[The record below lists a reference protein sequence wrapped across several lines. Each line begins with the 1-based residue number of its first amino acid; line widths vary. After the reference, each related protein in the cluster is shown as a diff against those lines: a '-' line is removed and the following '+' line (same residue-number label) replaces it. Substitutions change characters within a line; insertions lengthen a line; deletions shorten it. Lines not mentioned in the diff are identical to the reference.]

1 MLTEAQLEER
11 KTGIGGSEVGAILG
25 ESRFAAPFDVWLS
38 KVHGWRLEETD
49 DMRRGSFLED
59 GIARWYAQR
68 YGHDLSRLSE
78 CKTLRHRL
86 HPWALCTS
94 DRMVTAPAGRELL
107 LSIKSPRRGGGEWGD
122 AGTDQVPSE
131 YLLQLQWEWAI
142 HASHGMH
149 LEETMHLAALLDGD
163 LEVFIIKAD
172 VELQR
177 WMLEAAGAWWE
188 RHVVQGVQPELDG
201 SSQARAWLQRRF
213 NANNAAFR
221 EATPQEATRM
231 LALEL
236 VERDAKRLEVEAET
250 LRNELKL
257 SMGETTRIT
266 GPNGRIDWKSNV
278 KQVRSFKPK
287 WNKEQSP

>member
-11 KTGIGGSEVGAILG
+11 KTGIGGSEIAAILG
-25 ESRFAAPFDVWLS
+25 ESPFAAPFDVWLS
-38 KVHGWRLEETD
+38 KVHGWRQEETD

-94 DRMVTAPAGRELL
+94 DRMVTAPAGRELI
-107 LSIKSPRRGGGEWGD
+107 LSIKAPRRGGGDWGD
-122 AGTDQVPSE
+122 AGTDQVPSA

-142 HASHGMH
+142 HASHGMQ
-149 LEETMHLAALLDGD
+149 LDDTMHLAALLDGD
-163 LEVFIIKAD
+163 LEVFIVKAD
-172 VELQR
+172 AELQR
-177 WMLEAAGAWWE
+177 DMLEMAGEWWE
-188 RHVVQGVQPELDG
+188 RHVVRGVQPPLDG
-201 SSQARAWLQRRF
+201 SSHAREWLKRRF
-213 NANNAAFR
+213 SANNELHR
-221 EATPQEATRM
+221 EATLFETGRM

-236 VERDAKRLEVEAET
+236 VERDLGRLEGEAET

-257 SMGETTRIT
+257 SMGEVTRIT
-266 GPNGRIDWKSNV
+266 GPNGRIDWKANV
-278 KQVRSFKPK
+278 KKVRSFKPK
-287 WNKEQSP
+287 WNEEK

>member
-107 LSIKSPRRGGGEWGD
+107 SIKSPRRGGGEWGD

-201 SSQARAWLQRRF
+201 SSQARAWLRRK
-213 NANNAAFR
+213 FR
-221 EATPQEATRM
+221 DEGEHRAATPREIR
-231 LALEL
+231 LLIELEHAQI
-236 VERDAKRLEVEAET
+236 EAKRWAAEEEQISNA
-250 LRNELKL
+250 LRL
-257 SMGETTRIT
+257 SMGTAQRIESPGAVAT
-266 GPNGRIDWKSNV
+266 WKADKNGK
-278 KQVRSFKPK
+278 RSFKTK
-287 WNKEQSP
+287 FTNKEK